1 MNTRKLDQSKA
12 TSCFTFIQV
21 PNNCLLLQEVIAE
34 LPTQTKRQH
43 VVSECPENTH
53 NTNIVSV
60 QEENITNTQQILY
73 SRWHILRVVTI
84 TVFYSNYTT
93 ETSQ

>member
-1 MNTRKLDQSKA
+1 MNTRKLDQSEA

-43 VVSECPENTH
+43 VVSERPENTH
-53 NTNIVSV
+53 STNMSQYKRKIS
-60 QEENITNTQQILY
+60 QTHNKLC
-73 SRWHILRVVTI
+73 SRWHI
-84 TVFYSNYTT
+84 
-93 ETSQ
+93 

>member
-1 MNTRKLDQSKA
+1 MNTRKLDQSEA

-43 VVSECPENTH
+43 VVSERPENTH
-53 NTNIVSV
+53 STNIVSV
-60 QEENITNTQQILY
+60 QEENVTNTQQILC
-73 SRWHILRVVTI
+73 SRWHNNRVL
-84 TVFYSNYTT
+84 
-93 ETSQ
+93 Q